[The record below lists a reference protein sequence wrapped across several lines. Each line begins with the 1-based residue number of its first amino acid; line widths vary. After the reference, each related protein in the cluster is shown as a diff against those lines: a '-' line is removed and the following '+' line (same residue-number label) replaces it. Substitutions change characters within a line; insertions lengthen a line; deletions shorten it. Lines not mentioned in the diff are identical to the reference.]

1 MPPRA
6 VTQVVQLKAEADV
19 STELITLKFHL
30 RNEYPP
36 GQFQEMSSQPV
47 LLTTDLARDLAAQLV
62 RELDLLALAKVP
74 NPSPQSPK
82 H

>member
-6 VTQVVQLKAEADV
+6 VTRVVQLKAEADA
-19 STELITLKFHL
+19 SNESITLKFHL

-36 GQFQEMSSQPV
+36 GQFQELSSQPV
-47 LLTTDLARDLAAQLV
+47 LLTIDLARDLMGQLA
-62 RELDLLALAKVP
+62 RELDLLELAKVP
-74 NPSPQSPK
+74 NPNPLGPK